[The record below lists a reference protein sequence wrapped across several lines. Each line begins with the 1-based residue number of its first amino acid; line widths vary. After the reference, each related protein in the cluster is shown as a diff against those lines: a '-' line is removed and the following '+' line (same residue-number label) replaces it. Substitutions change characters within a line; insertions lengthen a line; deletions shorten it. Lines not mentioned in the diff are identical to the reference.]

1 MNKKYL
7 NIANKYDL
15 DPMVAMDIEYLIS
28 LQERIIEASKK
39 NPNIR
44 DFKVY
49 NAKAEAL
56 LDKLEKNK

>member
-1 MNKKYL
+1 
-7 NIANKYDL
+7 
-15 DPMVAMDIEYLIS
+15 MVAMDIEYLIS